1 MRYDNPYMTK
11 EAAGSYTNSD
21 IRGELKNPNLS
32 AKERARLMSMY
43 DPTKGIKE
51 RNPNAVIKQDT
62 VPTKPVS
69 TAKTFFTDGDVWKS
83 TFHDTANNVAD
94 QLEFLGRRWGIGDK
108 SVASAPTKYIRNLV
122 DKPENYIQSDYTGNN
137 TYDKLTGRFVRNVGN
152 VIPDTARA
160 VDGIKGMWHAFV
172 TKDGKAL
179 KDLQGKQLDAE
190 YHRRK
195 WDTHARPFDS
205 TAANVAAD
213 IVTDPMTLTLM
224 GPGILRGAVSL
235 AGKTG
240 AKLAGKAAV
249 DVATNAAANTAKQVA
264 NPTFLERVGRG
275 TLNGAKWLGT
285 ESLKLSPFLVSQAG
299 SDIINP
305 IDEATGTSVTGALAD
320 NIANLVAVSNLDPA
334 GYSPEDQQAIAEAKQ
349 QVASLNERGYYTGN
363 ALAAPVNATGPAM
376 PVTPTEEEQPADNA
390 APNTTASATEAA
402 PVSTETTGAVEST
415 SPAGAEPSNSATPP
429 NTGTPDKPWYDKYDT
444 NWKNWFGNVKF
455 DDPDTWIPR
464 LLTSLL
470 MMSVVGGFSGNG
482 WAAMGAAPLGWGL
495 GGAIQSNWDNINKD
509 LGALANN

>member
-11 EAAGSYTNSD
+11 EADNNAA
-21 IRGELKNPNLS
+21 IRAQLKNPNLS
-32 AKERARLMSMY
+32 AAERAKLLQSY
-43 DPTKGIKE
+43 DATAGIKQ

-69 TAKTFFTDGDVWKS
+69 TAKAFFTDGDVWKS

-94 QLEFLGRRWGIGDK
+94 QLEFLGRRWGIGDQ
-108 SVASAPTKYIRNLV
+108 SGASAPTRFIRNMV
-122 DKPENYIQSDYTGNN
+122 SKPENYIQSNYTGNN

-152 VIPDTARA
+152 FIPATAGT

-172 TKDGKAL
+172 TKDKKAL
-179 KDLQGKQLDAE
+179 RDLQGKQLDAE
-190 YHRRK
+190 YHKRK
-195 WDTHARPFDS
+195 WDTHARDFDS
-205 TAANVAAD
+205 TAANIAAEL
-213 IVTDPMTLTLM
+213 ITDPMTLTLM

-249 DVATNAAANTAKQVA
+249 DAATNAAANTATQVA
-264 NPTFLERVGRG
+264 NPTFLGRVGRG
-275 TLNGAKWLGT
+275 ASNGAKWLGI
-285 ESLKLSPFLVSQAG
+285 ESLKASPFLVSQTG
-299 SDIINP
+299 SSIINP
-305 IDEATGTSVTGALAD
+305 VDETTGTSFVSELAD
-320 NIANLVAVSNLDPA
+320 DLANTVAISKLDPA
-334 GYSPEDQQAIAEAKQ
+334 GYSPEDQQTIAEAKQ
-349 QVASLNERGYYTGN
+349 HVAALNERGYYTGN
-363 ALAAPVNATGPAM
+363 ALAAPVNATGPAVT
-376 PVTPTEEEQPADNA
+376 VTPTEEEQPADTA
-390 APNTTASATEAA
+390 ATNTTAPSTEAVPA
-402 PVSTETTGAVEST
+402 NTGTTGS
-415 SPAGAEPSNSATPP
+415 SDSADTTPP

-455 DDPDTWIPR
+455 DDPATWIPR